1 MNVIS
6 YWKRYKQKSFPWI
19 MNKKRTSIVERNI
32 IDYGFKEIFSQG
44 LKGFTVDSLAS
55 VLHISKKTIYS
66 FFPSKEALIDKI
78 IKRKLASIDED
89 IKNIV
94 KRNKCPLEAFC
105 KINQRQIKLISDID
119 INKVAELKIKYPD
132 IWIYIEKHR
141 KNKKSI
147 LEKILKKAQ
156 KLDYLRAD
164 LCPKDVANIYIG
176 IINRAFQPEYFIQ
189 EDISIKETISLYVQI
204 MSTGIFNEVALK
216 KIKKIESE

>member
-1 MNVIS
+1 MD
-6 YWKRYKQKSFPWI
+6 
-19 MNKKRTSIVERNI
+19 NKKANIVERNI
-32 IDYGFKEIFSQG
+32 IDYGFKEIFTQG

-55 VLHISKKTIYS
+55 ILHVSKKTIYS

-78 IKRKLASIDED
+78 IKRKLASIDKD

-94 KRNKCPLEAFC
+94 KENKCPLEAFC

-147 LEKILKKAQ
+147 LEKILKKAD
-156 KLDYLRAD
+156 KLGYIRENLN
-164 LCPKDVANIYIG
+164 PTNVANIYIG

-189 EDISIKETISLYVQI
+189 EDISIKDTISLYVQI
-204 MSTGIFNEVALK
+204 MSTGIFNEIALK
-216 KIKKIESE
+216 KIKKIEGR